1 MNCGF
6 VRNAV
11 LSPCPVKGRNGAQG
25 RSLSPHC
32 EAFTEAFVGGAI
44 CLDLCNSTRI
54 TINIHLNVVPQCINR
69 NGTQRLLHQSIINRY
84 LYAFL
89 VNEMYV
95 VFREAAAEFRSMF

>member
-11 LSPCPVKGRNGAQG
+11 LSPCPVKGPNGAQG
-25 RSLSPHC
+25 SSPSPHC
-32 EAFTEAFVGGAI
+32 AAFTEAFVGSA
-44 CLDLCNSTRI
+44 CFLDVCKNTRI

-69 NGTQRLLHQSIINRY
+69 NGTQRLFHERIINRN

-89 VNEMYV
+89 VSEMYV
-95 VFREAAAEFRSMF
+95 VFREAAAEFRSMI